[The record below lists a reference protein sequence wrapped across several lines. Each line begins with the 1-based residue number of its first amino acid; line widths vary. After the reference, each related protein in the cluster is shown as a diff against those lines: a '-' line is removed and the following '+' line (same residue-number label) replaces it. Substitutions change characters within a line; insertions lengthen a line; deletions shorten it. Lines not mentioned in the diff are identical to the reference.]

1 MECWL
6 YPCHLLQI
14 YQELQ
19 TGRYVYALI
28 LLICAKKFILQKMK
42 RIPRCIAI
50 NMIDFGCTTYDR
62 PDQNY
67 IVSTRHYRAPTVIL
81 GLDGVTVVAFG
92 VLVVSLWSYAWVKL
106 CSKYTG
112 ILNILL

>member
-1 MECWL
+1 
-6 YPCHLLQI
+6 
-14 YQELQ
+14 
-19 TGRYVYALI
+19 
-28 LLICAKKFILQKMK
+28 MK

-92 VLVVSLWSYAWVKL
+92 VLVGEALFQIHGNLEHLAMMEMVLGFLPQHMLRKAVRVFSPL
-106 CSKYTG
+106 
-112 ILNILL
+112 I